1 MDTTDES
8 TVRRFLTILF
18 YKRCQR
24 HLRTLA
30 AAYNLSAER
39 VAELE
44 ERFLVSADCAP
55 LFVPTAILQLS
66 SSSGE

>member
-1 MDTTDES
+1 MDADEA

-18 YKRCQR
+18 YKRDQR

-44 ERFLVSADCAP
+44 ERFLISADCAP
-55 LFVPTAILQLS
+55 TFVPATTIQLS